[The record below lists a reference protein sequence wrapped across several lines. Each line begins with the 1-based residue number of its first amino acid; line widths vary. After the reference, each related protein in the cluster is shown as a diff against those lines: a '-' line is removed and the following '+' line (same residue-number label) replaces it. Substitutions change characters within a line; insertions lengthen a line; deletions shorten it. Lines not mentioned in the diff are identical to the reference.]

1 MIRRALPYPMLSL
14 MLLLLWL
21 LLNQSLSP
29 AHIVLGSCL
38 AIGSG
43 LILRALEPSPMH
55 VKRPA
60 VVLMLGWLVLL
71 DIVRSNI
78 AVARIILGLRLP
90 SVTSGFVDIPLE
102 LRAPYGLAAL
112 ATIITATPGTV
123 WVNYDASSGLLT
135 IHVLD
140 LVDKSAWLR
149 TIKGRYERRLME
161 IFE

>member
-1 MIRRALPYPMLSL
+1 MIGRVLPYPVVSL
-14 MLLLLWL
+14 GLLLLWL
-21 LLNQSLSP
+21 LLNQSLSL

-38 AIGSG
+38 AIGGG
-43 LILRALEPSPMH
+43 LILRTLEPSPAH
-55 VKRPA
+55 LRRPA
-60 VVLMLGWLVLL
+60 ALLKLGWLVLL

-78 AVARIILGLRLP
+78 AVTQIILGARL
-90 SVTSGFVDIPLE
+90 SNVTSGFVDIPLE
-102 LRAPYGLAAL
+102 LRSPHGLAAL

-123 WVNYDASSGLLT
+123 WINYDSSTGVLT

-140 LVDKSAWLR
+140 LVDESAWLR